1 MVMNQTNTLKLDQE
15 LDAVFSALADPTR
28 RAILKRL
35 SNGQAS
41 VNEIS
46 VPFQMSQPAISK
58 HLKVL
63 ERAGLIERKIDEQ
76 RRPAKLLAQNMV
88 EAVEWLSEFKAFWK
102 TSFDQLDNI
111 LATIPDGEITDKKI
125 EK

>member
-1 MVMNQTNTLKLDQE
+1 MVMNQTNSLKLDQE
-15 LDAVFSALADPTR
+15 LDAVFSALANPTR
-28 RAILKRL
+28 REILKRL
-35 SNGQAS
+35 SIGQAN

-63 ERAGLIERKIDEQ
+63 ERAGLIVRKIDEQ